1 MNKGVAGFLCLAAGG
16 IVGFLVANKVL
27 KDNYEQLVQDEV
39 DSVKKA
45 FKELAP
51 NLTTDIAQKPKEP
64 DTDERKEYASY
75 AVKLGYISEE
85 EAQKPIRGIH
95 VIPPEEFG
103 DLDEYDK
110 VSLTYYA
117 DGTLADEKDRPM
129 SAEDISET
137 VGRDAVTH
145 FGEYEDDSVF
155 VRNDNLKA
163 DYEILADKRTYA
175 ELLKEKPY
183 LVHM

>member
-1 MNKGVAGFLCLAAGG
+1 MNKGLTGFLCLAAGG
-16 IVGFLVANKVL
+16 VIGFVVANKVL

-45 FKELAP
+45 FKDLAP
-51 NLTTDIAQKPKEP
+51 NLMGDIFKKQEEP
-64 DTDERKEYASY
+64 DKDERKEYASY
-75 AVKLGYISEE
+75 ASKLGYISEE
-85 EAQKPIRGIH
+85 EAEKPILGIR

-129 SAEDISET
+129 SSEDISET

-155 VRNDNLKA
+155 VRNDNLRV
-163 DYEILADKRTYA
+163 DYEILADKRTYK
-175 ELLKEKPY
+175 ELLQEKPY
-183 LVHM
+183 LIHM